1 MIAADAMMLW
11 LASVRLGSRGLG
23 GLGVTSKCLCQGE
36 DGRDALVCVFVGEYG
51 EENTVHRGF
60 VLECSHRTGAS
71 AHFAEAAF
79 DGVGG
84 AHLLALGEALVAPA
98 SEQLVEIV
106 SLASNGVGIGFSPPI
121 GEAARGGARLRHG
134 RRG

>member
-1 MIAADAMMLW
+1 MISAAAMMLW

-23 GLGVTSKCLCQGE
+23 GLAVTSRCLCQGE

-51 EENTVHRGF
+51 EENTGHRGF

-71 AHFAEAAF
+71 AHFAEGAF

-84 AHLLALGEALVAPA
+84 AHLLAVAAALGGPA
-98 SEQLVEIV
+98 SEQVTVMV
-106 SLASNGVGIGFSPPI
+106 S
-121 GEAARGGARLRHG
+121 EAV
-134 RRG
+134 